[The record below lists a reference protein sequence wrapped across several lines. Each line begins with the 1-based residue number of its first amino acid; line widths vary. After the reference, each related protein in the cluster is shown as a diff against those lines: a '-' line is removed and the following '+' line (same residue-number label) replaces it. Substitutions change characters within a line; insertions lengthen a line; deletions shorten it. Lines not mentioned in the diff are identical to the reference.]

1 MHITH
6 VTRPF
11 LKHYIID
18 NLMQS
23 RLSVTCKWLD
33 ILLGGD
39 DRACRNGGDTSR
51 SSVRSLTDV
60 YNQTIYTVY
69 DYIKGCTENC
79 RIYNL

>member
-33 ILLGGD
+33 ILLGGTTGHVGMGVTL
-39 DRACRNGGDTSR
+39 AA
-51 SSVRSLTDV
+51 VA
-60 YNQTIYTVY
+60 
-69 DYIKGCTENC
+69 
-79 RIYNL
+79 